1 MEPTSSA
8 GTLDDVIS
16 RKRIVLVVGSGGV
29 GKTTTAA
36 TLGLLA
42 ALRGRRVLVLTIDPA
57 RRLADALS
65 VSALSHEIQKVPQ
78 ERLRILAAARGETP
92 VPGGVLDAMMLD
104 QKRAF
109 DDLVTRYAPDP
120 KLRERVLHN
129 QIYQQISSALAG
141 SHEYAAMSRLFEL
154 SQLERYD
161 LLVMDTPPT
170 ENAIDFLDAP
180 DKMSRAVDSE
190 AIQWIMK
197 PYLQQAGS
205 LSLRLLGMGG
215 AIMLR
220 GLARFVGSA
229 FLSQVAEFFVEFQ
242 QVLGGFRE
250 RAQKVTAL
258 MQKPDVAFLLAC
270 SPEPLSIDE
279 ALYFYERLSRA
290 KMPTSGC
297 IVNRVHPHAREVPSD
312 LLPLLSARPELSG
325 FASDDLASLA
335 DQLQRTYSEQRI
347 LALTDE
353 ASIKRLRQKIPLPLC
368 QIPLLEQDVHDAAS
382 IATVSRYL
390 IPPTH

>member
-1 MEPTSSA
+1 M
-8 GTLDDVIS
+8 
-16 RKRIVLVVGSGGV
+16 
-29 GKTTTAA
+29 
-36 TLGLLA
+36 
-42 ALRGRRVLVLTIDPA
+42 
-57 RRLADALS
+57 
-65 VSALSHEIQKVPQ
+65 
-78 ERLRILAAARGETP
+78 
-92 VPGGVLDAMMLD
+92 
-104 QKRAF
+104 
-109 DDLVTRYAPDP
+109 
-120 KLRERVLHN
+120 
-129 QIYQQISSALAG
+129 
-141 SHEYAAMSRLFEL
+141 
-154 SQLERYD
+154 
-161 LLVMDTPPT
+161 
-170 ENAIDFLDAP
+170 
-180 DKMSRAVDSE
+180 
-190 AIQWIMK
+190 
-197 PYLQQAGS
+197 
-205 LSLRLLGMGG
+205 
-215 AIMLR
+215 
-220 GLARFVGSA
+220 
-229 FLSQVAEFFVEFQ
+229 AEFFVEFQ

-312 LLPLLSARPELSG
+312 LLPLLSVRPELT
-325 FASDDLASLA
+325 SLA